1 MQDILSREAGPHH
14 HCLLTLPL
22 SYRQSGRAKVHFGP
36 SPLTGMAPKVS
47 IGSANVLPPEKYEKH
62 LGSGQRGN
70 QGRDTLLHL
79 PPVDRAPPGGKRS
92 RRRTAARLPQ
102 SFFPEMGPGP
112 LSAANP
118 AGPGK
123 SGADV
128 GGGGFEIAQRPSPTA
143 GIAAAHPAGL
153 PPDSPLNPPERS

>member
-128 GGGGFEIAQRPSPTA
+128 GGGGLKLLHAPPRPQALPRPTQPAFPQIAP
-143 GIAAAHPAGL
+143 
-153 PPDSPLNPPERS
+153 